1 MTLTQR
7 PMYPK
12 SFKPTYVKMIA
23 DYEERLRSLRSDGY
37 CLRFDSRISN
47 FYCASLKHMA
57 NGNSITL
64 SLNFSSRTL
73 RQLTNRIVT
82 HQQVYPESV

>member
-1 MTLTQR
+1 MN
-7 PMYPK
+7 PK
-12 SFKPTYVKMIA
+12 SSKPTYAKMIA

-37 CLRFDSRISN
+37 CLRFDSRLSN

-64 SLNFSSRTL
+64 SLNFFARTL
-73 RQLTNRIVT
+73 RQHTNHILT
-82 HQQVYPESV
+82 HQQFYP

>member
-1 MTLTQR
+1 MEN
-7 PMYPK
+7 YP
-12 SFKPTYVKMIA
+12 FKPTYVQMIA

-37 CLRFDSRISN
+37 CLRFDSRLSD

-57 NGNSITL
+57 NGNRITL

-73 RQLTNRIVT
+73 RQLTNRVLT
-82 HQQVYPESV
+82 HQQVYPESL